1 MGLLAAE
8 NIADGKKHNLWD
20 LNTDY
25 EYQESGKLFLNK
37 N

>member
-8 NIADGKKHNLWD
+8 NIADNKNHNLWD

-25 EYQESGKLFLNK
+25 EYQESGNLNLDK